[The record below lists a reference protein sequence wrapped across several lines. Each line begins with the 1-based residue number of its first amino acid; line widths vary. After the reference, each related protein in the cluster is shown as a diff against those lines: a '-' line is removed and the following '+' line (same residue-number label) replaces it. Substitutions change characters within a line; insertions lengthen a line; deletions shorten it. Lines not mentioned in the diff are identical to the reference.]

1 MAFDSNNQPEMDD
14 RKPRGKGKR
23 TLMLEAIRAS
33 IEGGEAE
40 FLKEVVT
47 IALGKNGGE
56 DAKPNPQLLTL
67 VLQRIEPPLKSTMP
81 LIEFDFDEG
90 AIPSKQAA
98 QVMRAV
104 SDGVIAPD
112 VGQLFIGS
120 IASMLK
126 IEEVTELKD
135 RLSEIEKALGISNE

>member
-14 RKPRGKGKR
+14 RKPRGKGKK
-23 TLMLEAIRAS
+23 TLMLDAIRAS
-33 IEGGEAE
+33 VNGGEAE
-40 FLKEVVT
+40 FLQEVVT

-81 LIEFDFDEG
+81 LIEFDFDES
-90 AIPSKQAA
+90 ASPSVQAG
-98 QVMRAV
+98 QVMKAV

-126 IEEVTELKD
+126 ITEVTELED
-135 RLSEIEKALGISNE
+135 RIKALEEQGDE

>member
-1 MAFDSNNQPEMDD
+1 MAFTSENQPEE

-23 TLMLEAIRAS
+23 TQMLEAIRES
-33 IEGGEAE
+33 VEGGEKE
-40 FLKEVVT
+40 FLKKVVS
-47 IALGKNGGE
+47 IALGNDGGE

-81 LIEFDFDEG
+81 LIEFEFDES
-90 AIPSKQAA
+90 ATPSFQAS

-126 IEEVTELKD
+126 IEEVTEIKRDLEEIKEKLG
-135 RLSEIEKALGISNE
+135 LSDV

>member
-1 MAFDSNNQPEMDD
+1 MAFDSKNQPEMES

-23 TLMLEAIRAS
+23 TLMLDAIRAS
-33 IEGGEAE
+33 VEGGEAE

-47 IALGKNGGE
+47 IALGKGGGE

-81 LIEFDFDEG
+81 LIEFDFDET
-90 AIPSKQAA
+90 ATPSIQAS
-98 QVMRAV
+98 QVMKAV
-104 SDGVIAPD
+104 SEGVIAPD

-126 IEEVTELKD
+126 ITEITDLED
-135 RLSEIEKALGISNE
+135 RIKALEVL

>member
-1 MAFDSNNQPEMDD
+1 MAFDSKNQPDMES

-33 IEGGEAE
+33 VKGGEAE
-40 FLKEVVT
+40 FLKEVVS
-47 IALGKNGGE
+47 IALGKDGGE
-56 DAKPNPQLLTL
+56 DAKPNSQLLTL

-81 LIEFDFDEG
+81 LIEFDFDES
-90 AIPSKQAA
+90 ATPSVQAS
-98 QVMRAV
+98 QVMKAV

-112 VGQLFIGS
+112 VGQMFIGS

-126 IEEVTELKD
+126 ISEVTELED
-135 RLSEIEKALGISNE
+135 RIKALEAQGDE